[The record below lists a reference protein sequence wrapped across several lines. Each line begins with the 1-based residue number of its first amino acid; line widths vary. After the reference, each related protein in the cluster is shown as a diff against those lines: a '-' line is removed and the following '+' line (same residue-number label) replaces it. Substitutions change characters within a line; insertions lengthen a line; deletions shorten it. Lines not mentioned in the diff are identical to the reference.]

1 MKRFFPYMLLLLLAF
16 PLCANAAI
24 YTEAPPSENWSELP
38 LFRLTA
44 FAAGESDCMLLEC
57 GGESMMV
64 DGGSKPF
71 RDPLME
77 ALKRRGI
84 EKLKYLLNTH
94 FHDDHIDGL
103 YWLMRNGMPAGEY
116 LHPYTDYAERL
127 EKRQART
134 LQQARH
140 EGIPIR
146 KLENGEEI
154 MLGEAVITVYRY
166 QDGETTN
173 GRSMIE
179 HVRFGDATM
188 LLCAD
193 ITGITQVY
201 YAENLPKDILDVD
214 VMKMPHHGITPLN
227 KTFMAATSPQV
238 LLITNNEK
246 TSNRTIIQAEANKM
260 LPFCAADR
268 TTVLETDGEDWY
280 VYQVEG
286 FQ

>member
-1 MKRFFPYMLLLLLAF
+1 MKRYSLCLLLLIF

-24 YTEAPPSENWSELP
+24 YTEAPPSDSWSKLP
-38 LFRLTA
+38 ILRLTA

-64 DGGSKPF
+64 DGGSSPY
-71 RDPLME
+71 RNSLIE

-84 EKLKYLLNTH
+84 EKLKYFLNTH
-94 FHDDHIDGL
+94 YHDDHIDGL
-103 YWLMRNGMPAGEY
+103 YWLMRKGMPAEEY
-116 LHPYTDYAERL
+116 LHPYTDYAEQL
-127 EKRQART
+127 DARQAYT

-166 QDGETTN
+166 QDGDTTN
-173 GRSMIE
+173 SRSMIE

-193 ITGITQVY
+193 IPGTTQVY
-201 YAENLPKDILDVD
+201 FAQNLPEDILDVD

-246 TSNRTIIQAEANKM
+246 TANRTIIQAEANNM

-268 TTVLETDGEDWY
+268 TTVLETDGKDWY